1 MNPSYPRLALVVR
14 WCARLTSLLSIGVL
28 MLFITGEDGLTNP
41 ANWAKVRPAEWVGLL
56 FFPLG
61 VMLGLVLAWWR
72 ELVGA
77 SVTLL
82 SLAAFYAFCVLQSG
96 RLPGGPWFL
105 IFCSPAFLFFGSW
118 LAHGRPRDAL
128 RWKSA

>member
-1 MNPSYPRLALVVR
+1 MASPYPKLALALR
-14 WCARLTSLLSIGVL
+14 WAARLTSLLSIGVL
-28 MLFITGEDGLTNP
+28 LLFITGEDGLISP
-41 ANWAKVRPAEWVGLL
+41 ANWAKVRPAEWVALT

-72 ELVGA
+72 EWVGA

-82 SLAAFYAFCVLQSG
+82 SLAAFYAACVLQSG
-96 RLPGGPWFL
+96 RLPVGPWFL

-118 LAHGRPRDAL
+118 LARGRPRGAPT
-128 RWKSA
+128 WKSA